1 MFYSILQNP
10 LIANDHNDLLLF
22 FSKHALTDMLSTNQT
37 DSGNSNPFMSTQR
50 VKQDES
56 PPSAGPVVSHDDGD
70 DQDDN
75 SVYFDADEASNVDI
89 DELAESMY
97 IDCFMSKPTV

>member
-1 MFYSILQNP
+1 
-10 LIANDHNDLLLF
+10 
-22 FSKHALTDMLSTNQT
+22 
-37 DSGNSNPFMSTQR
+37 MSTQR

-70 DQDDN
+70 YQDDN

-97 IDCFMSKPTV
+97 I